1 MKFGTRKREVHYFVD
16 EIYIDGWWFGLDDLI
31 ETLEAV
37 KEEDIFIR
45 NKRMADALVKRKVLK
60 HGGSR
65 RSCLGAKIGPNYDQF
80 LGRMREYKRVEEVK
94 SEMSGVWRPDD

>member
-1 MKFGTRKREVHYFVD
+1 MKFKIQKREVHYFVD
-16 EIYIDGWWFGLDDLI
+16 EICIDNHWFGIDDLI

-65 RSCLGAKIGPNYDQF
+65 RSYLGASTGPNYERF
-80 LGRMREYKRVEEVK
+80 LGRMKQYKETF
-94 SEMSGVWRPDD
+94 